1 MALSAT
7 LSETG
12 NLMVLERRE
21 RLRETLAFEKP
32 FKCTFAVA
40 GPHARL
46 AEPFVKQQLQASAAP
61 MQHKIL
67 SKCFTSIFHSVPLAT
82 EGLRSR

>member
-32 FKCTFAVA
+32 LNV
-40 GPHARL
+40 PL
-46 AEPFVKQQLQASAAP
+46 QLQAL
-61 MQHKIL
+61 MR
-67 SKCFTSIFHSVPLAT
+67 
-82 EGLRSR
+82 GLQSLL